1 MKSNIAIDALE
12 MCKAILIDVVKE
24 QLKNAPNN
32 EVKMRITLPTTVS
45 DTYVDD
51 EVLSFDTVTSVSL
64 ESGDVMVSY
73 EDYYEQ
79 HKDGIE
85 SFTIDEISKIIDEL

>member
-12 MCKAILIDVVKE
+12 MCKAILIDIVKK

-32 EVKMRITLPTTVS
+32 EVKMHVTLPTAVS
-45 DTYVDD
+45 DAYVDD
-51 EVLSFDTVTSVSL
+51 EVLSFDTITSVSL
-64 ESGDVMVSY
+64 EFDNVMVSY
-73 EDYYEQ
+73 EDYYKQ

-85 SFTIDEISKIIDEL
+85 SFTIDEISKIIDAL